1 MTEDIKIIDVVLHY
15 VGNTTAG
22 EGITLSNESLKLSEE
37 VVPYLKYYFLS
48 AFKLEALCNFYHEAS
63 LLRNPMFSFAEEIF
77 EKKRS
82 FCEVSTDIARHLY
95 EHSDHPKIKGGDLF
109 VVLFDNVEI
118 NHDHVE
124 AIGVFKV
131 ENKEDYISIKRE
143 GDAIVVDTEKGVNV
157 RKLDKGCL
165 IFNLE
170 KSDGYVVAVVDK
182 TTRGGEAKYW
192 LDDFLHVIPR
202 NDNYN
207 KTKNATALCRAFI
220 SSLNGKVEKDER
232 AMMINRLTEF
242 VNEGTFDIEQL
253 SDRVFCNDEI
263 AEGFQTFKD
272 SQEDEGVRGLDKP
285 FVTDT
290 TALKR
295 LSFGN
300 LTNIRL
306 DDNFSISIR
315 GGEKLLEKGY
325 DTEKGM
331 HYYKLFYKEEK

>member
-1 MTEDIKIIDVVLHY
+1 MTDDIRIVDVVLHY

-22 EGITLSNESLKLSEE
+22 EGITLSNESLKLSED
-37 VVPYLKYYFLS
+37 VIPYLKYYFLS

-63 LLRNPMFSFAEEIF
+63 LSRNPMFSFAEDIF

-82 FCEVSTDIARHLY
+82 FFEVSTDIARHLY
-95 EHSDHPKIKGGDLF
+95 EHSDHPKIKGGDVF

-131 ENKEDYISIKRE
+131 ENKEDYISIKRD

-182 TTRGGEAKYW
+182 TIRGGEAKYW
-192 LDDFLHVIPR
+192 LDDFLHVVPR
-202 NDNYN
+202 NDGYN
-207 KTKNATALCRAFI
+207 LTKKVIGICKDYVKTLD
-220 SSLNGKVEKDER
+220 SSVDKSQK
-232 AMMINRLTEF
+232 AMMLNRFAEIMKDGLFDMEQVSKAVFNDGKMAEDF
-242 VNEGTFDIEQL
+242 VKFKEQFNA
-253 SDRVFCNDEI
+253 D
-263 AEGFQTFKD
+263 
-272 SQEDEGVRGLDKP
+272 GVGIGES
-285 FVTDT
+285 VATDPN
-290 TALKR
+290 ALKH

-306 DDNFSISIR
+306 DNNFGISIR
-315 GGEKLLEKGY
+315 GGENLLEKGY
-325 DTEKGM
+325 DEEKGM
-331 HYYKLFYKEEK
+331 HYYKLFYKEER